1 MLTYLRL
8 CVMMFLQYVTW
19 GAWFVTLGSYIGAN
33 TPTVFSEGFIGV
45 AYGTAAIGG
54 MIAPFFVGMIADRF
68 FPSQIVLAVCHLL
81 GAAILWFLPT
91 FDTQTPFYLMLILY
105 FVTFMPTLALTN
117 SISFHHLKNPG
128 VTFPYVRVLGTIA
141 WIVAGVFIGSIV
153 TGANGDWAL
162 YFNFGEGRQLPIG
175 ATLEEAAAMSSIEPT
190 AIPMRIA
197 AVLQVIIGLYSLVLP
212 HTPPPAKGEKI
223 TVGDI
228 LGFESL
234 RLMKRWSFAVFV
246 IGSFL
251 VSIPLQFYYNYT
263 NFYLNDIGA
272 PNPAFIMTFGQMSEI
287 GFMLA
292 MPLFFRFLGVKWML
306 LVGMAAWAVRYVLF
320 GTGAET
326 TNLSLIIPGLLLHG
340 ICYDFFFVTG
350 QIYVDRVASPKIRGA
365 AQGFI
370 TFVTLGIG
378 AFIGAN
384 LAGFVQTL
392 FTVGAGAEATMNW
405 FGFWMVPAIFAAGV
419 TLLFAVTFFDTA
431 ADQAADKAQDETKP
445 ELPPQ
450 PEPGPGAKRLPSS
463 A

>member
-33 TPTVFSEGFIGV
+33 TPTIFSEGFIGV

-91 FDTQTPFYLMLILY
+91 FDSQTPFYLMLILY

-153 TGANGDWAL
+153 TGADGDWAL
-162 YFNFGEGRQLPIG
+162 FFNFGEGRQLPIG
-175 ATLEEAAAMSSIEPT
+175 ATLAEVQSMSAIEKT
-190 AIPMRIA
+190 ALPMRIA
-197 AVLQVIIGLYSLVLP
+197 AVLQVVIGLYSLVLP

-287 GFMLA
+287 FFMLA

-320 GTGAET
+320 GTGAAT
-326 TNLSLIIPGLLLHG
+326 TNLYLIIPGLLLHG

-384 LAGFVQTL
+384 LAGFVQTI
-392 FTVGAGAEATMNW
+392 FTAGKGAEATMNW
-405 FGFWMVPAIFAAGV
+405 LGFWLVPAIFAAGV
-419 TLLFAVTFFDTA
+419 TLLFALTFFDTA
-431 ADQAADKAQDETKP
+431 AEQAADKETDETKP

-450 PEPGPGAKRLPSS
+450 PEPGPGAKRLPST